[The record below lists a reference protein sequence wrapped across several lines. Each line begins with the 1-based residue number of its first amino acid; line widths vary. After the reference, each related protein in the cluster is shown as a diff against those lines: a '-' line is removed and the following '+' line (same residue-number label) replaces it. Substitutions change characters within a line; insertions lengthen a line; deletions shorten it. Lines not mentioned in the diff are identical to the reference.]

1 MVVAPGRFSALLL
14 MAVGILRALSGNA
27 LISGRSGSRL
37 IQSCYTTR
45 CANLCNKCDSVDAF
59 NQAGSGSS
67 LFAPSCRQGVKS

>member
-14 MAVGILRALSGNA
+14 MAVGILRATSGNA

-37 IQSCYTTR
+37 VQGNYATR
-45 CANLCNKCDSVDAF
+45 CRNWNKELNGVDAF

-67 LFAPSCRQGVKS
+67 LFASFCRQGVKS